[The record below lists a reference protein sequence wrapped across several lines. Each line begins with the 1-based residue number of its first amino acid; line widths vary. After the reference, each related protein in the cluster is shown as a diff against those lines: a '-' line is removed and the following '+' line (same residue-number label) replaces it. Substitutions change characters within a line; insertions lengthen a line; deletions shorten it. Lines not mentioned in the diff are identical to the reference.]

1 MPGQKFGNVSGVALT
16 PQGHLLVFNRNPTM
30 MMVEYDA
37 QGKFLR
43 TFNPNIAV
51 NTHGMRVDRYGNIW
65 VLDSFLNV
73 LWKLKPNGE
82 PVMTVGAG
90 MDGMIMSLDENGKI
104 TGWLGKGGR
113 DTDGATSNLI
123 GEAHYLVVSPDQRTI
138 YIADSVNAKV
148 LKLERN

>member
-1 MPGQKFGNVSGVALT
+1 
-16 PQGHLLVFNRNPTM
+16 M

-51 NTHGMRVDRYGNIW
+51 NTHGMRVDRHGNIW

-123 GEAHYLVVSPDQRTI
+123 GEAHYLVVSPDQPSISRI
-138 YIADSVNAKV
+138 
-148 LKLERN
+148 R